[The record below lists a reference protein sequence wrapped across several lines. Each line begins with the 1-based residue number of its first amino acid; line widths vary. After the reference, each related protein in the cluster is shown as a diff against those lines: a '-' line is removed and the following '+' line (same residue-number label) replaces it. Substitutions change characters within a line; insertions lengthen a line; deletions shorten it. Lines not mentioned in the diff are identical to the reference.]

1 MSAYRTLAKQAET
14 EYTVQKS
21 RFIGY
26 AAPAASAEDA
36 LNLLDEIKKN
46 SRDAS
51 HHCYAYVIGRNKGIQ
66 RYSDDGEPSGT
77 AGKPIIEVMTAKDV
91 VDCVVVVTR
100 YFGGVLLGAG
110 GLTHAYAHSASMALD
125 AAGIRTMRETAR
137 LALEIPYPL
146 WDRVEHTLKALPVI
160 IEKTEYMEIVK
171 LSVLCRMDDE
181 SRVAEE
187 LLKVSDGKL
196 ASKMNG
202 DPFFHP
208 WSA

>member
-1 MSAYRTLAKQAET
+1 MSAYLTLARQAET

-21 RFIGY
+21 RFIGF

-36 LNLLDEIKKN
+36 LSLLDEIKKN

-51 HHCYAYVIGRNKGIQ
+51 HHCYAYIIGRNKGIQ

-91 VDCVVVVTR
+91 VDCIVVVTR

-110 GLTHAYAHSASMALD
+110 GLTRAYAHSASLALG
-125 AAGIRTMRETAR
+125 AAGICTMCETAR
-137 LALEIPYPL
+137 LALEIAYPL
-146 WDRVEHTLKALPVI
+146 WDRVEHTLKDLPVI
-160 IEKTEYMEIVK
+160 IEKAEFMEIVK

-181 SRVAEE
+181 TRVAEE
-187 LLKVSDGKL
+187 LLKISDGKL
-196 ASKMNG
+196 APKMNG

-208 WSA
+208 WNV